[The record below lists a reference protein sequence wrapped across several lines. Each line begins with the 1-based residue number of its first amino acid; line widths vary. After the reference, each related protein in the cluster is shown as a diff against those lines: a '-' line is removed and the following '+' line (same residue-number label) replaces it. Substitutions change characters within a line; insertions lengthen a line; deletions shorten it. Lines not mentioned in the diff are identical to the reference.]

1 MHFLRRLNSIFEQ
14 RSAVLL
20 AQVRIPSL
28 DEAIA
33 AMMLEESRM
42 KLHSEAKRDVRMR
55 SALIV
60 LNSGMT
66 GVQGE
71 TRKFYNCGEVG
82 HLSKA
87 CPKPPKER
95 ERQVG
100 MTRGREG

>member
-42 KLHSEAKRDVRMR
+42 KLHSKAKRDVRMR